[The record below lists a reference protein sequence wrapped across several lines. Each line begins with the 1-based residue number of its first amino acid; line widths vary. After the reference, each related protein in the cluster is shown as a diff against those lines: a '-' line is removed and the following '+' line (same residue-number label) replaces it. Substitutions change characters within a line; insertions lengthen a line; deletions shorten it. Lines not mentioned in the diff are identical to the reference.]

1 MIVSPPSDTTG
12 ITYTEKPEYAKD
24 KGDNMGKDQFLT
36 LLIAQIKH
44 QDPMNPMENTEF
56 TAQMAQFSSLEQ
68 LFSINDNLGSLTAA
82 TAATNS
88 AQGMNLI
95 GKEVTV
101 QGHSVHVT
109 GGQASDIGFSLPD
122 LAGEVSINVE
132 DQAGNIVR
140 TIELGPRGAGEHSIK
155 WDGLNNNGKPLADS
169 LYNYTVSATD
179 ISGNL
184 VEANTYTRGVVDKVS
199 FDNNVGYIHIG
210 NKKYMLGEVLEISE
224 PASSLA
230 SATNTNTN
238 ANQQATDDLSQEGII

>member
-12 ITYTEKPEYAKD
+12 TTYTEKPEYKKTD
-24 KGDNMGKDQFLT
+24 GDNMGKEQFLT

-68 LFSINDNLGSLTAA
+68 LFSINENLGSLTAA

-122 LAGEVSINVE
+122 LAGEVTINVE

-155 WDGLNNNGKPLADS
+155 WDGLNNQGKPLADS

-179 ISGNL
+179 ISGNII
-184 VEANTYTRGVVDKVS
+184 EADTYTRGIVDKVS

-224 PASSLA
+224 PVL
-230 SATNTNTN
+230 ATNTNTN
-238 ANQQATDDLSQEGII
+238 TSQQATDDLSQEGII